1 MSSKKNLTYLC
12 LFIFI
17 IISCIIAYNIYM
29 SYNSYNSYNNT
40 ENVIETFES
49 KLQKLK
55 NKKSHEKFGDIAE
68 KIKKKMKKINKIKE
82 MTSKEDKRKDHMK
95 KKRTKARD
103 WDKYWAKHA
112 GKNQNDIDDDEYD
125 EDEYDDE
132 DNKNTDNFVDV
143 DDSNNSNNNN
153 NLTRRV
159 FNNLSTYKSNNEY
172 TIDDVID
179 RSERLKTNKMSMDYI
194 KNELMKYYNSFK
206 KEKFANNSPN
216 TREALNKF
224 PLYKEK
230 FFEIFK
236 SD

>member
-1 MSSKKNLTYLC
+1 MSSHKNLTYLC

-17 IISCIIAYNIYM
+17 IISCIIAYKIYM
-29 SYNSYNSYNNT
+29 SYTNYSDT

-68 KIKKKMKKINKIKE
+68 KIKRKENKVKLNKEIKE
-82 MTSKEDKRKDHMK
+82 TKNRTQKNNK
-95 KKRTKARD
+95 KNT
-103 WDKYWAKHA
+103 
-112 GKNQNDIDDDEYD
+112 GKNSD
-125 EDEYDDE
+125 
-132 DNKNTDNFVDV
+132 KFADV
-143 DDSNNSNNNN
+143 DDKYDSDDNS
-153 NLTRRV
+153 LTRRI
-159 FNNLSTYKSNNEY
+159 FNNVSTYKSNNEY
-172 TIDDVID
+172 TIDDVIE

-206 KEKFANNSPN
+206 KEKFANNSPS